1 MIDESNAANATRH
14 RRTCLITG
22 ANSGIGKAASVQ
34 IARQGDRVVMA
45 CRNRERGEAALR
57 DVRRESGSDAVDLLI
72 VDLSLKSSIRQ
83 AAKEYL
89 AGGDTLDVLIHNAAS
104 FDVSQKQAISTAE
117 GVETIWATN
126 HLGPVLLT
134 ELLLDALRKSTQG
147 RILTVSSKGLAFFP
161 RLRVNLEDPEFQRR
175 RFTVTKAYYQSKLA
189 QVIYTFWLAEQLK
202 EARITVN
209 GIRVTNVK
217 IDLGRY
223 PNVSSLARVAYSFK
237 SLFAISPDE
246 MARAY
251 AWLATSDDLAGVT
264 GGYFDERRRQ
274 VRAPRSC
281 YDPEHVAQVM
291 ELTARCLQGGEATG

>member
-1 MIDESNAANATRH
+1 MSDELHATNALRG

-45 CRNRERGEAALR
+45 CRDRKRGEAALR
-57 DVRRESGSDAVDLLI
+57 DVRRESGSGAVELLL

-89 AGGDTLDVLIHNAAS
+89 ASSDTLDVLVHNAAS
-104 FDVSQKQAISTAE
+104 FDVSQKQATSTAE
-117 GVETIWATN
+117 GVEEIWATN

-134 ELLLDALRKSTQG
+134 ELLLDALKRSKRG
-147 RILTVSSKGLAFFP
+147 RILTVSSKGLALFP
-161 RLRVNLEDPEFQRR
+161 GLRVNLEDPEFRRR
-175 RFTVTKAYYQSKLA
+175 RFSVTKAYYQSKLA

-202 EARITVN
+202 EARTAVN
-209 GIRVTNVK
+209 GIRVTNVQ
-217 IDLGRY
+217 IDLARY

-237 SLFAISPDE
+237 SLFSISPDE
-246 MARAY
+246 MARSY
-251 AWLATSDDLAGVT
+251 TWLATSDDVVGVT
-264 GGYFDERRRQ
+264 GGYFDERQRQ
-274 VRAPRSC
+274 VRANRSC

-291 ELTARCLQGGEATG
+291 QLTARYLEGGEGAG